1 MLTKTWHGIL
11 KNTKT
16 VEMVTIIDKA
26 AEDNINSM
34 TRAEFICELLKDG
47 SVTEELIA
55 ELDNDLY
62 QEVLAV
68 KAEIIIP
75 ENRCMELLNQ
85 IINHISIA
93 NNTSD
98 TIHQLVDMGFTV
110 RELTQ
115 YFYFPEEDIP
125 EDLLNNDENNS
136 SSNVMYN
143 ANIDTDSDL
152 TGKALEFAESASSTD
167 MDMIYRK
174 VKYQYVIN
182 DIKDRIKDTE
192 TELTDDQIA
201 YAARRYAYDGK
212 YDCNLSYW
220 DNIDNCIAL
229 AKEFA

>member
-1 MLTKTWHGIL
+1 MNQITKNMIL
-11 KNTKT
+11 N
-16 VEMVTIIDKA
+16 IIDKA
-26 AEDNINSM
+26 AEDNINNM

-55 ELDNDLY
+55 TLDNDLY

-68 KAEIIIP
+68 KAETIIP

-85 IINHISIA
+85 IINHVSVA

-110 RELTQ
+110 KELTQ
-115 YFYFPEEDIP
+115 YFYFPKEDIP
-125 EDLLNNDENNS
+125 EDLLDEENVENAT
-136 SSNVMYN
+136 SNVDN
-143 ANIDTDSDL
+143 NTDSDL
-152 TGKALEFAESASSTD
+152 TRKALEFAESASSTD

-182 DIKDRIKDTE
+182 DIKDRIKDTK

>member
-1 MLTKTWHGIL
+1 MNQITKNMIL
-11 KNTKT
+11 N
-16 VEMVTIIDKA
+16 IIDKA

-85 IINHISIA
+85 IINHISVA

-115 YFYFPEEDIP
+115 YFSFPEEDIP
-125 EDLLNNDENNS
+125 EDLLNDDENDS
-136 SSNVMYN
+136 SDVMYN
-143 ANIDTDSDL
+143 ANVDTNSDL

-174 VKYQYVIN
+174 VKYQYVVN
-182 DIKDRIKDTE
+182 DIKDRIKDTK
-192 TELTDDQIA
+192 TELTDAQIA
-201 YAARRYAYDGK
+201 YAAHRYAYDGK

>member
-1 MLTKTWHGIL
+1 MNQITKNMIL
-11 KNTKT
+11 N
-16 VEMVTIIDKA
+16 IIDKA
-26 AEDNINSM
+26 TEDNINSM
-34 TRAEFICELLKDG
+34 TRAEFIYELLKDG

-55 ELDNDLY
+55 ALDNDLY

-68 KAEIIIP
+68 KAETIIP

-85 IINHISIA
+85 IINHVSVA

-115 YFYFPEEDIP
+115 YFSFPEEDIP
-125 EDLLNNDENNS
+125 EDLFDEENIENAT
-136 SSNVMYN
+136 SNVDN
-143 ANIDTDSDL
+143 NTDSDL
-152 TGKALEFAESASSTD
+152 TGKALEFAKSASSTD

-174 VKYQYVIN
+174 VKYQYVMN
-182 DIKDRIKDTE
+182 DIKDRIKDTK

-229 AKEFA
+229 AKEFV

>member
-1 MLTKTWHGIL
+1 MNQITKNMLL
-11 KNTKT
+11 N
-16 VEMVTIIDKA
+16 IIDKA

-34 TRAEFICELLKDG
+34 TRAEFIYELLKDG

-55 ELDNDLY
+55 SLDDDLY

-68 KAEIIIP
+68 KAETIIP

-85 IINHISIA
+85 IINHVSVA

-115 YFYFPEEDIP
+115 YFSFPEEDIP
-125 EDLLNNDENNS
+125 DDLLNDDENDS
-136 SSNVMYN
+136 SDVIHNI
-143 ANIDTDSDL
+143 NIDTDTDL
-152 TGKALEFAESASSTD
+152 TGKALEFAESASSID

-174 VKYQYVIN
+174 VRYQYVIN

>member
-1 MLTKTWHGIL
+1 MNQITKNMIL
-11 KNTKT
+11 N
-16 VEMVTIIDKA
+16 IIDKA

-34 TRAEFICELLKDG
+34 TQAEFIYELLKDG

-55 ELDNDLY
+55 ELDNNLY

-68 KAEIIIP
+68 KAETTMP

-85 IINHISIA
+85 IINHVSVA
-93 NNTSD
+93 NNTSE

-110 RELTQ
+110 KELTQ
-115 YFYFPEEDIP
+115 YFSFPEEDIP
-125 EDLLNNDENNS
+125 EDLLDEENDS
-136 SSNVMYN
+136 GNVICN
-143 ANIDTDSDL
+143 TNTDSAL

-174 VKYQYVIN
+174 VKYQYVVN
-182 DIKDRIKDTE
+182 DIKDRIKDTK
-192 TELTDDQIA
+192 TELTDAQIS

>member
-1 MLTKTWHGIL
+1 MNQITKNMIL
-11 KNTKT
+11 N
-16 VEMVTIIDKA
+16 IIDKA
-26 AEDNINSM
+26 AEDNINSI

-55 ELDNDLY
+55 SLDDDLY

-68 KAEIIIP
+68 KAETIIP

-85 IINHISIA
+85 IINHVSVA

-98 TIHQLVDMGFTV
+98 TIHQLVAMGFTV

-115 YFYFPEEDIP
+115 YFSFPEED
-125 EDLLNNDENNS
+125 NDEND
-136 SSNVMYN
+136 SSNLMYN
-143 ANIDTDSDL
+143 TNIDTDSDL

>member
-1 MLTKTWHGIL
+1 MNQITKNMIL
-11 KNTKT
+11 N
-16 VEMVTIIDKA
+16 IIDKA

-34 TRAEFICELLKDG
+34 TRAEFICKLISDG

-55 ELDNDLY
+55 TLDNDLY
-62 QEVLAV
+62 QEVLAI
-68 KAEIIIP
+68 KAKTIIP

-85 IINHISIA
+85 IINHVSIA

-110 RELTQ
+110 KELTQ
-115 YFYFPEEDIP
+115 YFFFPEDDIP
-125 EDLLNNDENNS
+125 EDLIDEDDIENTT
-136 SSNVMYN
+136 SNVN
-143 ANIDTDSDL
+143 NNTNSDL
-152 TGKALEFAESASSTD
+152 TGKALEFAESANSTD

-174 VKYQYVIN
+174 VRYQYVVS
-182 DIKDRIKDTE
+182 DIENRLEENED
-192 TELTDDQIA
+192 ELTDKQIA
-201 YAARRYAYDGK
+201 YAAHRYVYDGK

>member
-1 MLTKTWHGIL
+1 MNQITKNMIL
-11 KNTKT
+11 N
-16 VEMVTIIDKA
+16 IIDKA
-26 AEDNINSM
+26 AEDNINSI

-55 ELDNDLY
+55 ELNNDLY

-68 KAEIIIP
+68 KAETVIP

-85 IINHISIA
+85 IINHVSIA

-98 TIHQLVDMGFTV
+98 TIHQLVNMGFTV

-115 YFYFPEEDIP
+115 YFSFPKEDIP
-125 EDLLNNDENNS
+125 DDLLNDNEND
-136 SSNVMYN
+136 SNDVIHN
-143 ANIDTDSDL
+143 ANIDTSSDL

-174 VKYQYVIN
+174 VRYQYVIN
-182 DIKDRIKDTE
+182 DIKDCIKDTG

-201 YAARRYAYDGK
+201 YAARKYAYDGK

-220 DNIDNCIAL
+220 DNIENLIHL
-229 AKEFA
+229 VRENETKNTQQNH

>member
-1 MLTKTWHGIL
+1 MNQITKNMIL
-11 KNTKT
+11 N
-16 VEMVTIIDKA
+16 IIDKA

-34 TRAEFICELLKDG
+34 TRAEFIYKLISDG

-55 ELDNDLY
+55 TLDDDLY

-68 KAEIIIP
+68 KTETIMP

-85 IINHISIA
+85 IINHVSVA

-110 RELTQ
+110 KELTQ
-115 YFYFPEEDIP
+115 YFFFPEEDIP
-125 EDLLNNDENNS
+125 EDLMDEED
-136 SSNVMYN
+136 N
-143 ANIDTDSDL
+143 ADNTDNTTSDSDL
-152 TGKALEFAESASSTD
+152 AGKALEFAESASSTD

-174 VKYQYVIN
+174 VRYQYVVS
-182 DIKDRIKDTE
+182 DIENRLEENED
-192 TELTDDQIA
+192 ELTDDQIA
-201 YAARRYAYDGK
+201 YAARRYVYDGK